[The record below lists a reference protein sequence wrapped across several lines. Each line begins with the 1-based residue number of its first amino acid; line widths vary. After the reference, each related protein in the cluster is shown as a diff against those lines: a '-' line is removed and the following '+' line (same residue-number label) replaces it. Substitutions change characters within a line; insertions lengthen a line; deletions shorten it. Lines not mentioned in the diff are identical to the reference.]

1 MDNQNISLIKCRKCG
16 GPHLTIKCGKSNEGL
31 KLIEKVEKMNISY
44 SKTDMKE
51 SISEKI
57 ELRCEK
63 TETKYGGR
71 NESKYGGRNEAN
83 YGRQEFKYEKTE
95 FKYEKT
101 AYIPKK
107 IYKIKISNLPIDI
120 TQYEILDLLKNWGHI
135 TNVNIKNYND
145 SSIAVLEFKF
155 EDEMEY
161 FINALDSTPFEHQ
174 IISIIKLTN
183 SY

>member
-31 KLIEKVEKMNISY
+31 KLIEKIEKINISY
-44 SKTDMKE
+44 SKTDIKE
-51 SISEKI
+51 SISEKNTTRCEKI

-63 TETKYGGR
+63 TETKYGR
-71 NESKYGGRNEAN
+71 HETS
-83 YGRQEFKYEKTE
+83 YEKTE

-107 IYKIKISNLPIDI
+107 IYKIKIANLPIDI

-161 FINALDSTPFEHQ
+161 FIDALDSTPFEHQ